1 MFKREDW
8 YKALPTDEQLEQR
21 RAERLQHEEAQ
32 RQTRQT
38 QTTVRVAKK
47 KCCGR

>member
-1 MFKREDW
+1 MFKRSDW

-21 RAERLQHEEAQ
+21 RAERLQHEEAL

-38 QTTVRVAKK
+38 QTVRVAKK